1 MEQEKKSLL
10 IRYLIWTGVA
20 SLLAVAVF
28 WIKGFFTDSLS
39 VNLQILADGFVI
51 SGFLLVAF
59 AGLVYINGEGG
70 LIGVSFIFRNIFQ
83 IFIPTNKMKHEV
95 YAKYYQRKMK
105 DLKRGTNACA
115 LIVGLVFLVIGIV
128 FTLVWQAKFY
138 R

>member
-1 MEQEKKSLL
+1 
-10 IRYLIWTGVA
+10 
-20 SLLAVAVF
+20 
-28 WIKGFFTDSLS
+28 
-39 VNLQILADGFVI
+39 
-51 SGFLLVAF
+51 
-59 AGLVYINGEGG
+59 
-70 LIGVSFIFRNIFQ
+70 
-83 IFIPTNKMKHEV
+83 MKHEV